1 MVSVPRVLLFVCDAS
16 QKAILQQTLAHHAEL
31 VWADNLQEM
40 TQQLERARY
49 DALFCSSTLSTGS
62 WGEALKQVRQFYPD
76 VPVIILSKTSS
87 QKEWMEVLDAGAF
100 DLLGLPCSER
110 TLLSVM
116 EHAVDSCEARAWH
129 PISGLQTA

>member
-1 MVSVPRVLLFVCDAS
+1 MISVPKVLLLVCDAS

-31 VWADNLQEM
+31 AWACNLQEM
-40 TQQLERARY
+40 TQQLEQARY
-49 DALFCSSTLSTGS
+49 DALFCSSTLCTGS
-62 WGEALKQVRQFYPD
+62 WEEALKQVRQFYPD
-76 VPVIILSKTSS
+76 VPVIILSRTADE
-87 QKEWMEVLDAGAF
+87 KEWMEVLDAGAF